1 MKKSVFFL
9 TLLLCLSLIFPGAHA
24 EDTYVPGE
32 RMRSLVSSALEAG
45 QLVGGEA
52 HFSLT
57 LPDSMLPD
65 DEEGRAQF
73 DALAEVIQGVS
84 LAGGMGRLDDGY
96 RVELGGAYTAPSG
109 DNVYVTGAANLTADG
124 LSLESN
130 LIEGERLSIRWETLL
145 EMLGLSENEID
156 ALLSLPTTD
165 WDSALNELNDE
176 LAQAAETFGKLADPY
191 LVTLADFAATLN
203 IQQRRNV
210 EAENGYPAVENEIS
224 ITCTAEEL
232 SRLLHSLADQVEKD
246 TALRPYLEQLIQNC
260 DLTVTDGDSET
271 THVMSVSEFCDEM
284 RQFADVLAETDGSLG
299 ILLGYNDDG
308 LPFYLTLALSDGETL
323 DALAFQMLPGETED
337 TCVFTLRA
345 LESDG
350 DSANT
355 LLDTALTLTL
365 DPDDKQVYAAEL
377 NVQSEDFTL
386 YFAMDSSAVTTE
398 DSLPGYR
405 LSLSMNSATAVDSG
419 TALTVYTGDGLH
431 ALTAAGGEQTTYA
444 ANIDIYADTTDS
456 LLGSAKIESGL
467 SLEPDENSLVG
478 RFYLDE
484 AFTADDGTLSFG
496 TDVALSSWNYDA
508 AETDAL
514 RETMFETATGEELAA
529 LQNRFVQSAQQKLFA
544 LLSLVPQEVLQMLNE
559 RFHRFGRP
567 DPLDRTPV
575 FLMIIRFLPARSL
588 ECRDAPPAWKRRSAC
603 AFCRSDEAD

>member
-32 RMRSLVSSALEAG
+32 RMHSLVSSALEAG

-203 IQQRRNV
+203 IQQRRDV

-271 THVMSVSEFCDEM
+271 THVMSVSEFCDET
-284 RQFADVLAETDGSLG
+284 RQFADVLSETDGSLG

-544 LLSLVPQEVLQMLNE
+544 LLSLVPQEVLQMLN
-559 RFHRFGRP
+559 
-567 DPLDRTPV
+567 
-575 FLMIIRFLPARSL
+575 
-588 ECRDAPPAWKRRSAC
+588 
-603 AFCRSDEAD
+603 

>member
-203 IQQRRNV
+203 IQQRRDV

-271 THVMSVSEFCDEM
+271 THVMSVSEFCDET

-299 ILLGYNDDG
+299 ILLGYDDDG

-337 TCVFTLRA
+337 TCIFTLRA

-386 YFAMDSSAVTTE
+386 YFAMDSSAITTE

-419 TALTVYTGDGLH
+419 TALTVYTGDGLR

-529 LQNRFVQSAQQKLFA
+529 LQNRFAQSAQQKLFA
-544 LLSLVPQEVLQMLNE
+544 LLSLVPQEVLQMLN
-559 RFHRFGRP
+559 
-567 DPLDRTPV
+567 
-575 FLMIIRFLPARSL
+575 
-588 ECRDAPPAWKRRSAC
+588 
-603 AFCRSDEAD
+603 

>member
-124 LSLESN
+124 LSLESS

-260 DLTVTDGDSET
+260 GLTVTDGDSET
-271 THVMSVSEFCDEM
+271 THVMSVSEFCDET

-299 ILLGYNDDG
+299 ILLGYDDDG

-323 DALAFQMLPGETED
+323 DALAFQMLPCETED
-337 TCVFTLRA
+337 TCIFTLRA

-365 DPDDKQVYAAEL
+365 DPDDRQVYAAEL

-405 LSLSMNSATAVDSG
+405 LSLSMNTATAVDSG
-419 TALTVYTGDGLH
+419 TALTVYTGDGLC

-496 TDVALSSWNYDA
+496 TDVVLSSWNYDA

-514 RETMFETATGEELAA
+514 HETMFETATGEELAG
-529 LQNRFVQSAQQKLFA
+529 LQNRFAQSAQQKLFA
-544 LLSLVPQEVLQMLNE
+544 LLSLVPQEVLQMLN
-559 RFHRFGRP
+559 
-567 DPLDRTPV
+567 
-575 FLMIIRFLPARSL
+575 
-588 ECRDAPPAWKRRSAC
+588 
-603 AFCRSDEAD
+603 

>member
-130 LIEGERLSIRWETLL
+130 LIESERLSIRWETLL

-203 IQQRRNV
+203 IQQRRDV

-271 THVMSVSEFCDEM
+271 THVMSVSEFCDET

-544 LLSLVPQEVLQMLNE
+544 LLSLVPQEVLQMLN
-559 RFHRFGRP
+559 
-567 DPLDRTPV
+567 
-575 FLMIIRFLPARSL
+575 
-588 ECRDAPPAWKRRSAC
+588 
-603 AFCRSDEAD
+603 

>member
-65 DEEGRAQF
+65 DEKGRAQF

-271 THVMSVSEFCDEM
+271 THVMSVSEFCDET

-299 ILLGYNDDG
+299 ILLGYDDDG
-308 LPFYLTLALSDGETL
+308 LPFYLTLALSDGETM

-419 TALTVYTGDGLH
+419 TALTVYTGDGLC

-529 LQNRFVQSAQQKLFA
+529 LQNRFAQSAQQKLFA
-544 LLSLVPQEVLQMLNE
+544 LLSLVPQEVLQMLN
-559 RFHRFGRP
+559 
-567 DPLDRTPV
+567 
-575 FLMIIRFLPARSL
+575 
-588 ECRDAPPAWKRRSAC
+588 
-603 AFCRSDEAD
+603 

>member
-24 EDTYVPGE
+24 EETYVPGE

-203 IQQRRNV
+203 IQQRRDV

-271 THVMSVSEFCDEM
+271 THVMSVSEFCDET

-299 ILLGYNDDG
+299 ILLGYDDDG

-529 LQNRFVQSAQQKLFA
+529 LQNRFAQSAQQKLFA
-544 LLSLVPQEVLQMLNE
+544 LLSLIPQEVLQMLN
-559 RFHRFGRP
+559 
-567 DPLDRTPV
+567 
-575 FLMIIRFLPARSL
+575 
-588 ECRDAPPAWKRRSAC
+588 
-603 AFCRSDEAD
+603 

>member
-156 ALLSLPTTD
+156 SLLSLPTTD

-271 THVMSVSEFCDEM
+271 THVMSVSEFCDET

-299 ILLGYNDDG
+299 ILLGYDDDG

-355 LLDTALTLTL
+355 LFDTALTLTL

-419 TALTVYTGDGLH
+419 TALTVYTGDGLR

-529 LQNRFVQSAQQKLFA
+529 LQNRFAQSAQQKLFA
-544 LLSLVPQEVLQMLNE
+544 LLSLVPQEVLQMLN
-559 RFHRFGRP
+559 
-567 DPLDRTPV
+567 
-575 FLMIIRFLPARSL
+575 
-588 ECRDAPPAWKRRSAC
+588 
-603 AFCRSDEAD
+603 

>member
-203 IQQRRNV
+203 IQQRRDV

-271 THVMSVSEFCDEM
+271 THVMSVSEFCDET

-377 NVQSEDFTL
+377 NVQSEGFTL

-419 TALTVYTGDGLH
+419 TALTVYTGDGLR

-484 AFTADDGTLSFG
+484 TFIADDGTLSFG

-529 LQNRFVQSAQQKLFA
+529 LQNRFAQSAQQKLFA
-544 LLSLVPQEVLQMLNE
+544 LLSLVPQEVLQMLN
-559 RFHRFGRP
+559 
-567 DPLDRTPV
+567 
-575 FLMIIRFLPARSL
+575 
-588 ECRDAPPAWKRRSAC
+588 
-603 AFCRSDEAD
+603 

>member
-260 DLTVTDGDSET
+260 GLTVTDGDSET
-271 THVMSVSEFCDEM
+271 THVMSVSEFCDET

-299 ILLGYNDDG
+299 ILLGYDDDG
-308 LPFYLTLALSDGETL
+308 LPFYLTLAVSDGETL

-431 ALTAAGGEQTTYA
+431 ALTAAGGEQITYA

-529 LQNRFVQSAQQKLFA
+529 LQNRFAQSAQQKLFA
-544 LLSLVPQEVLQMLNE
+544 LLSLVPQEVLQMLN
-559 RFHRFGRP
+559 
-567 DPLDRTPV
+567 
-575 FLMIIRFLPARSL
+575 
-588 ECRDAPPAWKRRSAC
+588 
-603 AFCRSDEAD
+603 

>member
-271 THVMSVSEFCDEM
+271 THVMSVSEFCDET

-299 ILLGYNDDG
+299 ILLGYDDDG
-308 LPFYLTLALSDGETL
+308 LPFYLTLAVSDGETL

-419 TALTVYTGDGLH
+419 TALTVYTGDGLC

-529 LQNRFVQSAQQKLFA
+529 LQNRFAQSAQQKLFA
-544 LLSLVPQEVLQMLNE
+544 LLSLVPQEVLQMLN
-559 RFHRFGRP
+559 
-567 DPLDRTPV
+567 
-575 FLMIIRFLPARSL
+575 
-588 ECRDAPPAWKRRSAC
+588 
-603 AFCRSDEAD
+603 

>member
-271 THVMSVSEFCDEM
+271 THVMSVSEFCDET

-405 LSLSMNSATAVDSG
+405 LSLSMNSATAVESG

-478 RFYLDE
+478 RVYLDE
-484 AFTADDGTLSFG
+484 ALTADDGTLSFG

-544 LLSLVPQEVLQMLNE
+544 LLSLVPQEVLQMLN
-559 RFHRFGRP
+559 
-567 DPLDRTPV
+567 
-575 FLMIIRFLPARSL
+575 
-588 ECRDAPPAWKRRSAC
+588 
-603 AFCRSDEAD
+603 

>member
-65 DEEGRAQF
+65 DEESRAQF

-271 THVMSVSEFCDEM
+271 THVMSVSEFCDET

-496 TDVALSSWNYDA
+496 TDVALSSWNYNA

-529 LQNRFVQSAQQKLFA
+529 LQNRFAQSAQQKLFA
-544 LLSLVPQEVLQMLNE
+544 LLSLVPQEVLQMLN
-559 RFHRFGRP
+559 
-567 DPLDRTPV
+567 
-575 FLMIIRFLPARSL
+575 
-588 ECRDAPPAWKRRSAC
+588 
-603 AFCRSDEAD
+603 

>member
-1 MKKSVFFL
+1 MKKSFFFL

-109 DNVYVTGAANLTADG
+109 DNVYITGAANLTADG

-203 IQQRRNV
+203 IQQRRDV

-271 THVMSVSEFCDEM
+271 THVMSVSEFCDET

-377 NVQSEDFTL
+377 NVQFEDFTL

-419 TALTVYTGDGLH
+419 TALTVYTGDGLC

-478 RFYLDE
+478 CFYLDE

-529 LQNRFVQSAQQKLFA
+529 LQNRFAQSAQQKLFA
-544 LLSLVPQEVLQMLNE
+544 LLSLVPQEVLQMLN
-559 RFHRFGRP
+559 
-567 DPLDRTPV
+567 
-575 FLMIIRFLPARSL
+575 
-588 ECRDAPPAWKRRSAC
+588 
-603 AFCRSDEAD
+603 

>member
-65 DEEGRAQF
+65 DEESRAQF

-203 IQQRRNV
+203 IQQRRDV

-271 THVMSVSEFCDEM
+271 THVMSVSEFCDET

-529 LQNRFVQSAQQKLFA
+529 LQNRFAQSAQQKLFA
-544 LLSLVPQEVLQMLNE
+544 LLSLVPQEVLQMLN
-559 RFHRFGRP
+559 
-567 DPLDRTPV
+567 
-575 FLMIIRFLPARSL
+575 
-588 ECRDAPPAWKRRSAC
+588 
-603 AFCRSDEAD
+603 

>member
-271 THVMSVSEFCDEM
+271 THVMSVSEFCDET

-323 DALAFQMLPGETED
+323 DALAFQILPGETED

-386 YFAMDSSAVTTE
+386 YFVMDSSAVTTE

-419 TALTVYTGDGLH
+419 TALTVYTGDGLR

-529 LQNRFVQSAQQKLFA
+529 LQNRFAQSAQQKLFA
-544 LLSLVPQEVLQMLNE
+544 LLSLVPQEVLQMLN
-559 RFHRFGRP
+559 
-567 DPLDRTPV
+567 
-575 FLMIIRFLPARSL
+575 
-588 ECRDAPPAWKRRSAC
+588 
-603 AFCRSDEAD
+603 

>member
-271 THVMSVSEFCDEM
+271 THVMSVSEFCDET
-284 RQFADVLAETDGSLG
+284 RQFADALAETDGSLG

-467 SLEPDENSLVG
+467 SLEPDENSLIG

-544 LLSLVPQEVLQMLNE
+544 LLSLVPQEVLQMLN
-559 RFHRFGRP
+559 
-567 DPLDRTPV
+567 
-575 FLMIIRFLPARSL
+575 
-588 ECRDAPPAWKRRSAC
+588 
-603 AFCRSDEAD
+603 

>member
-73 DALAEVIQGVS
+73 DALAEVVQGVS

-165 WDSALNELNDE
+165 WDSTLNELNDE

-260 DLTVTDGDSET
+260 DLTVTDGDGET
-271 THVMSVSEFCDEM
+271 THVMSVSEFCDET

-299 ILLGYNDDG
+299 ILLGYDDDG

-419 TALTVYTGDGLH
+419 TALTVYTGDGLC

-544 LLSLVPQEVLQMLNE
+544 LLSLVPQEVLQMLN
-559 RFHRFGRP
+559 
-567 DPLDRTPV
+567 
-575 FLMIIRFLPARSL
+575 
-588 ECRDAPPAWKRRSAC
+588 
-603 AFCRSDEAD
+603 

>member
-9 TLLLCLSLIFPGAHA
+9 TLLLCLSLILPGAHA

-165 WDSALNELNDE
+165 WDSALNELSDE

-203 IQQRRNV
+203 IQQHRNV

-271 THVMSVSEFCDEM
+271 THVMSVSEFCDET

-529 LQNRFVQSAQQKLFA
+529 LQNRFAQSAQQKLFA
-544 LLSLVPQEVLQMLNE
+544 LLSLVPQEVLQMLN
-559 RFHRFGRP
+559 
-567 DPLDRTPV
+567 
-575 FLMIIRFLPARSL
+575 
-588 ECRDAPPAWKRRSAC
+588 
-603 AFCRSDEAD
+603 

>member
-9 TLLLCLSLIFPGAHA
+9 TLLLCLSLILPGAHA

-203 IQQRRNV
+203 IQQRRDV

-271 THVMSVSEFCDEM
+271 THVMSVSEFCDET

-299 ILLGYNDDG
+299 ILLGYDDDG

-419 TALTVYTGDGLH
+419 TALTVYTGDGLR

-496 TDVALSSWNYDA
+496 TDVALSSWNYDV

-514 RETMFETATGEELAA
+514 HETMFETATGEELAA
-529 LQNRFVQSAQQKLFA
+529 LQNRFAQSAQQKLFA
-544 LLSLVPQEVLQMLNE
+544 LLSLVPQEVLQMLN
-559 RFHRFGRP
+559 
-567 DPLDRTPV
+567 
-575 FLMIIRFLPARSL
+575 
-588 ECRDAPPAWKRRSAC
+588 
-603 AFCRSDEAD
+603 

>member
-84 LAGGMGRLDDGY
+84 LAGGLGRLDDGY

-109 DNVYVTGAANLTADG
+109 GNVYVTGAANLTADG

-203 IQQRRNV
+203 IQQRRDV

-271 THVMSVSEFCDEM
+271 THVMSVSEFCDET

-299 ILLGYNDDG
+299 ILLGYDDDG

-419 TALTVYTGDGLH
+419 TALTVYTGDGLC

-529 LQNRFVQSAQQKLFA
+529 LQNRFAQSAQQKLFA
-544 LLSLVPQEVLQMLNE
+544 LLSLVPQEVLQMLN
-559 RFHRFGRP
+559 
-567 DPLDRTPV
+567 
-575 FLMIIRFLPARSL
+575 
-588 ECRDAPPAWKRRSAC
+588 
-603 AFCRSDEAD
+603 

>member
-65 DEEGRAQF
+65 DGEGRAQF

-203 IQQRRNV
+203 IQQRRDV

-271 THVMSVSEFCDEM
+271 THVMSVSEFCDET

-299 ILLGYNDDG
+299 ILLGYDDDG
-308 LPFYLTLALSDGETL
+308 LPFYLTLAVSDGETL

-419 TALTVYTGDGLH
+419 TALTVYTGDGLR

-529 LQNRFVQSAQQKLFA
+529 LQNRFAQSAQQKLFA
-544 LLSLVPQEVLQMLNE
+544 LLSLVPQEVLQMLN
-559 RFHRFGRP
+559 
-567 DPLDRTPV
+567 
-575 FLMIIRFLPARSL
+575 
-588 ECRDAPPAWKRRSAC
+588 
-603 AFCRSDEAD
+603 

>member
-145 EMLGLSENEID
+145 EMLGLSENEIG

-203 IQQRRNV
+203 IQQRRDV

-260 DLTVTDGDSET
+260 DLIVTDGDSET
-271 THVMSVSEFCDEM
+271 THVMSVSEFCDET

-377 NVQSEDFTL
+377 NVQSEGFTL

-529 LQNRFVQSAQQKLFA
+529 LQNRFAQSAQQKLFA
-544 LLSLVPQEVLQMLNE
+544 LLSLVPQEVLQMLN
-559 RFHRFGRP
+559 
-567 DPLDRTPV
+567 
-575 FLMIIRFLPARSL
+575 
-588 ECRDAPPAWKRRSAC
+588 
-603 AFCRSDEAD
+603 

>member
-203 IQQRRNV
+203 IQQRRDV

-246 TALRPYLEQLIQNC
+246 TALRPYLEQIIQNC

-271 THVMSVSEFCDEM
+271 THVMSVSEFCDET

-299 ILLGYNDDG
+299 ILLGYGDDG

-386 YFAMDSSAVTTE
+386 YFTMDSSAVTTE

-419 TALTVYTGDGLH
+419 TALTVYTGDGLC

-544 LLSLVPQEVLQMLNE
+544 LLSLVPQEVLQMLN
-559 RFHRFGRP
+559 
-567 DPLDRTPV
+567 
-575 FLMIIRFLPARSL
+575 
-588 ECRDAPPAWKRRSAC
+588 
-603 AFCRSDEAD
+603 

>member
-9 TLLLCLSLIFPGAHA
+9 TLLLCLSLILPGAQA

-52 HFSLT
+52 HFSLM

-109 DNVYVTGAANLTADG
+109 GNVYVTGAANLTADG

-176 LAQAAETFGKLADPY
+176 LEQAAETFGKLADPY

-203 IQQRRNV
+203 IQQHRDV

-271 THVMSVSEFCDEM
+271 THVMSVSEFCDET

-419 TALTVYTGDGLH
+419 TALTVYTGDGLC
-431 ALTAAGGEQTTYA
+431 ALTAASGEQTTYA

-456 LLGSAKIESGL
+456 LLGSAKIKSGL

-496 TDVALSSWNYDA
+496 TDVALSSWNYDV

-544 LLSLVPQEVLQMLNE
+544 LLSLVPQEVLQMLN
-559 RFHRFGRP
+559 
-567 DPLDRTPV
+567 
-575 FLMIIRFLPARSL
+575 
-588 ECRDAPPAWKRRSAC
+588 
-603 AFCRSDEAD
+603 

>member
-109 DNVYVTGAANLTADG
+109 DNIYVTGAANLTADG

-203 IQQRRNV
+203 IQQRRDV

-271 THVMSVSEFCDEM
+271 THVMSVSEFCDET

-299 ILLGYNDDG
+299 ILLGYDDDG

-529 LQNRFVQSAQQKLFA
+529 LQNRFAQSAQQKLFA
-544 LLSLVPQEVLQMLNE
+544 LLSLVPQEVLQMLN
-559 RFHRFGRP
+559 
-567 DPLDRTPV
+567 
-575 FLMIIRFLPARSL
+575 
-588 ECRDAPPAWKRRSAC
+588 
-603 AFCRSDEAD
+603 

>member
-9 TLLLCLSLIFPGAHA
+9 TLLLCLSLILPGAHA

-203 IQQRRNV
+203 IQQRRDV

-271 THVMSVSEFCDEM
+271 THVMSVSEFCDET

-299 ILLGYNDDG
+299 ILLGYDDDG

-419 TALTVYTGDGLH
+419 TALTVYTGDGLR

-529 LQNRFVQSAQQKLFA
+529 LQNRFAQSAQQKLFA
-544 LLSLVPQEVLQMLNE
+544 LLSLVPQEVLQMLN
-559 RFHRFGRP
+559 
-567 DPLDRTPV
+567 
-575 FLMIIRFLPARSL
+575 
-588 ECRDAPPAWKRRSAC
+588 
-603 AFCRSDEAD
+603 

>member
-271 THVMSVSEFCDEM
+271 THVMSVSEFCDET

-386 YFAMDSSAVTTE
+386 SFAMDSSAVTTE

-419 TALTVYTGDGLH
+419 TALTVYTGDGLC

-529 LQNRFVQSAQQKLFA
+529 LQNRFAQSAQQKLFA
-544 LLSLVPQEVLQMLNE
+544 LLSLVPQEVLQMLN
-559 RFHRFGRP
+559 
-567 DPLDRTPV
+567 
-575 FLMIIRFLPARSL
+575 
-588 ECRDAPPAWKRRSAC
+588 
-603 AFCRSDEAD
+603 

>member
-9 TLLLCLSLIFPGAHA
+9 TLLLCLSLILPGAHA

-176 LAQAAETFGKLADPY
+176 LTQAAETFGKLADPY

-203 IQQRRNV
+203 IQQRRDV

-271 THVMSVSEFCDEM
+271 THVMSVSEFCDET

-299 ILLGYNDDG
+299 ILLGYDDDG
-308 LPFYLTLALSDGETL
+308 LPFYLTLAVSDGETL

-345 LESDG
+345 LESDS

-419 TALTVYTGDGLH
+419 TALTVYTGDGLY

-544 LLSLVPQEVLQMLNE
+544 LLSLVPQEVLQMLN
-559 RFHRFGRP
+559 
-567 DPLDRTPV
+567 
-575 FLMIIRFLPARSL
+575 
-588 ECRDAPPAWKRRSAC
+588 
-603 AFCRSDEAD
+603 

>member
-203 IQQRRNV
+203 IQQRRDV

-260 DLTVTDGDSET
+260 DLTVTDSDSET
-271 THVMSVSEFCDEM
+271 THVMSVSEFCDET

-299 ILLGYNDDG
+299 ILLGYDDDG

-419 TALTVYTGDGLH
+419 TALTVYTGDGLC

-529 LQNRFVQSAQQKLFA
+529 LQNRFAQSAQQKLFA
-544 LLSLVPQEVLQMLNE
+544 LLSLVPQEVLQMLN
-559 RFHRFGRP
+559 
-567 DPLDRTPV
+567 
-575 FLMIIRFLPARSL
+575 
-588 ECRDAPPAWKRRSAC
+588 
-603 AFCRSDEAD
+603 

>member
-176 LAQAAETFGKLADPY
+176 LSQAAETFGKLADPY

-210 EAENGYPAVENEIS
+210 EAENDYPAVENEIS

-271 THVMSVSEFCDEM
+271 THVMSVSEFCDET

-308 LPFYLTLALSDGETL
+308 LPFYLTLAVSDGETL

-529 LQNRFVQSAQQKLFA
+529 LQNRFAQSAQQKLFA
-544 LLSLVPQEVLQMLNE
+544 LLSLVPQEVLQMLN
-559 RFHRFGRP
+559 
-567 DPLDRTPV
+567 
-575 FLMIIRFLPARSL
+575 
-588 ECRDAPPAWKRRSAC
+588 
-603 AFCRSDEAD
+603 

>member
-9 TLLLCLSLIFPGAHA
+9 TLLLCLSLILPGAHA

-271 THVMSVSEFCDEM
+271 THVMSVSEFCDET

-299 ILLGYNDDG
+299 ILLGYDDDG
-308 LPFYLTLALSDGETL
+308 LPFYLTLALSDGETM

-419 TALTVYTGDGLH
+419 TALTVYTGDGLC

-529 LQNRFVQSAQQKLFA
+529 LQNRFAQSAQQKLFA
-544 LLSLVPQEVLQMLNE
+544 LLSLVPQEVLQMLN
-559 RFHRFGRP
+559 
-567 DPLDRTPV
+567 
-575 FLMIIRFLPARSL
+575 
-588 ECRDAPPAWKRRSAC
+588 
-603 AFCRSDEAD
+603 

>member
-145 EMLGLSENEID
+145 EMLELSENEID

-271 THVMSVSEFCDEM
+271 THVMSVSEFCDET

-299 ILLGYNDDG
+299 ILLGYDDDG

-419 TALTVYTGDGLH
+419 TALTVYTGDGLC

-529 LQNRFVQSAQQKLFA
+529 LQNRFAQSAQQKLFA
-544 LLSLVPQEVLQMLNE
+544 LLSLVPQEVLQMLN
-559 RFHRFGRP
+559 
-567 DPLDRTPV
+567 
-575 FLMIIRFLPARSL
+575 
-588 ECRDAPPAWKRRSAC
+588 
-603 AFCRSDEAD
+603 

>member
-65 DEEGRAQF
+65 DEESRAQF

-203 IQQRRNV
+203 IQQRRDV

-271 THVMSVSEFCDEM
+271 THVMSVSEFCDET

-299 ILLGYNDDG
+299 ILLGYDDDG
-308 LPFYLTLALSDGETL
+308 LPFYLTLAVSDGETL

-350 DSANT
+350 DSTNT

-544 LLSLVPQEVLQMLNE
+544 LLSLVPQEVLQMLN
-559 RFHRFGRP
+559 
-567 DPLDRTPV
+567 
-575 FLMIIRFLPARSL
+575 
-588 ECRDAPPAWKRRSAC
+588 
-603 AFCRSDEAD
+603 

>member
-176 LAQAAETFGKLADPY
+176 LAQAAETFGKLANPY

-203 IQQRRNV
+203 IQQRRDV

-271 THVMSVSEFCDEM
+271 THVMSVSEFCDET

-299 ILLGYNDDG
+299 ILLGYDDDG
-308 LPFYLTLALSDGETL
+308 LPFYLTLAVSDGETL

-544 LLSLVPQEVLQMLNE
+544 LLSLVPQEVLQMLN
-559 RFHRFGRP
+559 
-567 DPLDRTPV
+567 
-575 FLMIIRFLPARSL
+575 
-588 ECRDAPPAWKRRSAC
+588 
-603 AFCRSDEAD
+603 

>member
-84 LAGGMGRLDDGY
+84 VAGGMGRLDDGY

-271 THVMSVSEFCDEM
+271 THVMSVSEFCDET

-299 ILLGYNDDG
+299 ILLGYDDDG

-529 LQNRFVQSAQQKLFA
+529 LQNRFAQSAQQKLFA
-544 LLSLVPQEVLQMLNE
+544 LLSLIPQEVLQMLN
-559 RFHRFGRP
+559 
-567 DPLDRTPV
+567 
-575 FLMIIRFLPARSL
+575 
-588 ECRDAPPAWKRRSAC
+588 
-603 AFCRSDEAD
+603 

>member
-271 THVMSVSEFCDEM
+271 THVMSVSEFCDET

-529 LQNRFVQSAQQKLFA
+529 LQNRFAQSAQQKLFA
-544 LLSLVPQEVLQMLNE
+544 LLSLIPQEVLQMLN
-559 RFHRFGRP
+559 
-567 DPLDRTPV
+567 
-575 FLMIIRFLPARSL
+575 
-588 ECRDAPPAWKRRSAC
+588 
-603 AFCRSDEAD
+603 

>member
-9 TLLLCLSLIFPGAHA
+9 TLLLCLSLILPGAHA

-271 THVMSVSEFCDEM
+271 THVMSVSEFCDET

-419 TALTVYTGDGLH
+419 TALTVYTGDGLR

-514 RETMFETATGEELAA
+514 HETMFETATGEELAA
-529 LQNRFVQSAQQKLFA
+529 LQNRFAQSAQQKLFA
-544 LLSLVPQEVLQMLNE
+544 LLSLVPQEVLQMLN
-559 RFHRFGRP
+559 
-567 DPLDRTPV
+567 
-575 FLMIIRFLPARSL
+575 
-588 ECRDAPPAWKRRSAC
+588 
-603 AFCRSDEAD
+603 

>member
-271 THVMSVSEFCDEM
+271 THVMSVSEFCDET

-299 ILLGYNDDG
+299 ILLGYDDDG

-398 DSLPGYR
+398 DSLPGYH

-419 TALTVYTGDGLH
+419 TALTVYTGDGLC

-544 LLSLVPQEVLQMLNE
+544 LLSLVPQEVLQMLN
-559 RFHRFGRP
+559 
-567 DPLDRTPV
+567 
-575 FLMIIRFLPARSL
+575 
-588 ECRDAPPAWKRRSAC
+588 
-603 AFCRSDEAD
+603 

>member
-203 IQQRRNV
+203 IQQRRDV

-271 THVMSVSEFCDEM
+271 THVMSVSEFCDET
-284 RQFADVLAETDGSLG
+284 RQFADALAETDGSLG

-308 LPFYLTLALSDGETL
+308 LPFYLTLAVSDGETL

-529 LQNRFVQSAQQKLFA
+529 LQNRFAQSAQQKLFA
-544 LLSLVPQEVLQMLNE
+544 LLSLVPQEVLQMLN
-559 RFHRFGRP
+559 
-567 DPLDRTPV
+567 
-575 FLMIIRFLPARSL
+575 
-588 ECRDAPPAWKRRSAC
+588 
-603 AFCRSDEAD
+603 